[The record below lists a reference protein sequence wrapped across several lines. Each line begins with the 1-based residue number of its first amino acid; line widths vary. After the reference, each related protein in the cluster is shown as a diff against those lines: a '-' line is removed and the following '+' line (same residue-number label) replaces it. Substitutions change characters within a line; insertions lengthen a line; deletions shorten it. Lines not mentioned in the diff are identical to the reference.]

1 MLLLWPSVYCRF
13 DLITLLVPDKKK
25 EIKNQRSKK
34 GRERKGMR
42 RERKG
47 RERDR
52 EIKK

>member
-34 GRERKGMR
+34 GREGKGKGSEEKEKEGKGI
-42 RERKG
+42 ER
-47 RERDR
+47 
-52 EIKK
+52 